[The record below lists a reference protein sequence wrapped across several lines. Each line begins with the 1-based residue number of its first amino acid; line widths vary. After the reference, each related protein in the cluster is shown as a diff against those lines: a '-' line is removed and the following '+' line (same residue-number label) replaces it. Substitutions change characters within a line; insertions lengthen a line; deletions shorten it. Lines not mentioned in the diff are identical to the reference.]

1 LRLTLAA
8 ALMAALAL
16 AACAQPGLE
25 GPVEA
30 PEASRAAADATA
42 PVAIRGPVSPA
53 ERACLA
59 EAIYFEAGQSR
70 DGFEAVAHVVMNR
83 ARDPRFPASA
93 CGVIGD
99 RCQFSYRCQ
108 GKSLALRHPERRA
121 RAQKIA
127 EAVLAGAPD
136 PTRGALFF
144 HAASVAPAWFASRAR
159 VGEFGGNV
167 FYR

>member
-1 LRLTLAA
+1 VRASLAVAMIA
-8 ALMAALAL
+8 ALVLS
-16 AACAQPGLE
+16 ACAQA
-25 GPVEA
+25 GPESAVA
-30 PEASRAAADATA
+30 VPVASRAVSVTTAPAAGFGPATA
-42 PVAIRGPVSPA
+42 A

-70 DGFEAVAHVVMNR
+70 EGFEAVGHVVVNR
-83 ARDPRFPASA
+83 ARDPRFPRTV
-93 CGVIGD
+93 CGVVGE
-99 RCQFSYRCQ
+99 RCQFSYRCE
-108 GKSLALRHPERRA
+108 GKSLALANPDRST
-121 RAQKIA
+121 RAQRIA

-144 HAASVAPAWFASRAR
+144 HAASVAPGWFASRAR